1 MSRTTEIREFLPLAR
16 ESGDLDLFDPR
27 SMRADVGPERAWY
40 PPMKVALE
48 WLLALCLMAIAAP
61 LMLFLG
67 GLVKLT
73 SAGPAFYA
81 QTRLGLHGRTFRM
94 LKLRTMAKNAE
105 AGTGPVW
112 ARVNDSR
119 VTPLGRILRLTHLD
133 ELPQLWNVL
142 RGEMSLIG
150 PRPERPE
157 LACRIERKVPGFHQ
171 RLLIRPGITGL
182 AQMLLAADN
191 PDDEEMICVRQ
202 KLSHDLCYIR
212 KMSAM
217 LDLRIAICTPCYFI
231 AAAIKS
237 LGTGLLKGYG
247 KVAEKQFSTQSSEQ
261 GRSLA

>member
-16 ESGDLDLFDPR
+16 ESGDREVFDQR
-27 SMRADVGPERAWY
+27 GVRAGAEPERAWY
-40 PPMKVALE
+40 PPVKVTLE
-48 WLLALCLMAIAAP
+48 WLLALCLMVIAAP
-61 LMLFLG
+61 LMLLLG

-73 SAGPAFYA
+73 SAGPAYYA

-94 LKLRTMAKNAE
+94 LKLRTMAENAE
-105 AGTGPVW
+105 SGTGPVW
-112 ARVNDSR
+112 ARVNDAR
-119 VTPLGRILRLTHLD
+119 VTSIGRVLRLTHLD
-133 ELPQLWNVL
+133 ELPQLWNVV

-157 LACRIERKVPGFHQ
+157 LALRIERKVPGFHQ
-171 RLLIRPGITGL
+171 RLRVRPGITGL
-182 AQMLLAADN
+182 AQMLLAADD
-191 PDDEEMICVRQ
+191 PDDQEMICVRM

-212 KMSAM
+212 RMSPM

-237 LGTGLLKGYG
+237 VGTGLLKGYG
-247 KVAEKQFSTQSSEQ
+247 KIAERQFSAQPNDQ